1 MTRRYLRYDESRP
14 AARGI
19 NHMLANLQCL
29 LREAHA
35 SGRLAVLPTLRLA
48 GEHNFGVARD
58 WCWDDYFDLAGSR
71 LVDAGGTA
79 LPLPLVAAVP
89 AEVGAAV
96 HLAPRASLTDR
107 AARATLVARH
117 MRGSVHRRDV
127 PRRCRPYVGF
137 RMRPSARVRSLAAP
151 VVAALRERGQGDFA
165 AVHVRRG
172 DRLAAPWLRRLVAP
186 QRIVRRLRRSGVPAG
201 AVLFVLADED
211 VADLSASLAPAFA
224 SASRAD
230 FAALSALV
238 AGPEPDNYLLYEVE
252 KEVMRAAGVRIETHP
267 GPRIDVSARST
278 DPHATLIPR
287 SAWLLH
293 RLFGKLRDAR
303 WVPGRLWARAQARL
317 GSRRIATPSG
327 PAGEGGRYLRYDE
340 AEPVQRGINHLTRN
354 LEVLLRE
361 AHLLG
366 RVAVLPALHLAPKHN
381 FGVDRQWRW
390 ETYYDFD
397 GSRLVDASGKSHPLP
412 LVAAPPSRCARALVV
427 AAGERVPGS
436 ATGHP
441 LIVRRITKSVF
452 GKEVRFAA
460 VGPPDF
466 RFRPSPRVRQ
476 LARRVVSELRRRGG
490 GSFHAVHVRRGDR
503 LFGPMRW
510 LTRPQRIRARL
521 RAVDV
526 PTGRWCT
533 CFPTSA
539 PPDSGTV
546 SPCTTNWSGSGT
558 SPSFA
563 AWCPRRRRGGRT
575 TICSTPWSS
584 RSCAAR
590 RRASRPSRV
599 PSTNRRTR
607 PWSPRR
613 SGRSPNLAAAGA
625 KPPGGWFAASP
636 GVSCSECS
644 APERGRPRSGRC
656 TGCEAPGGASAPG
669 SSDGRRLGPTR
680 CREMQGSAWRT
691 R

>member
-1 MTRRYLRYDESRP
+1 MTRRYLRYDECRP

-48 GEHNFGVARD
+48 AEHNFGVARE
-58 WCWDDYFDLAGSR
+58 WCWDNYFDLAGSR
-71 LVDAGGTA
+71 LVDADGTV

-89 AEVGAAV
+89 ADVGAPV

-117 MRGSVHRRDV
+117 MRRSVHRRDV

-151 VVAALRERGQGDFA
+151 VVAALRGRGQGDFA

-186 QRIVRRLRRSGVPAG
+186 PRIVRRLRRSGVPAG
-201 AVLFVLADED
+201 TVVFVLADED
-211 VADLSASLAPAFA
+211 VADLSASLAAAFA
-224 SASRAD
+224 PASRAD

-317 GSRRIATPSG
+317 GSRRITSPSG

-340 AEPVQRGINHLTRN
+340 VEPVQRGINHLTRN

-381 FGVDRQWRW
+381 FGVDRQWWW

-412 LVAAPPSRCARALVV
+412 LAAAPPSRCSRALVV

-441 LIVRRITKSVF
+441 LIVRRITRSVF

-510 LTRPQRIRARL
+510 LTRPQRVRARL

-526 PTGRWCT
+526 PDGAVVYLLSDERVPAFWDRLAVHYQLVRFGDFAELRGLVSATAPGGPDNYLLYSVEKQVMRGATLRIETFPGAEYEPADATLVPPAIWTLTQLGGRW
-533 CFPTSA
+533 SQ
-539 PPDSGTV
+539 
-546 SPCTTNWSGSGT
+546 
-558 SPSFA
+558 
-563 AWCPRRRRGGRT
+563 
-575 TICSTPWSS
+575 
-584 RSCAAR
+584 AAR
-590 RRASRPSRV
+590 RLVHRVVRGVVLGVLGPRA
-599 PSTNRRTR
+599 
-607 PWSPRR
+607 W
-613 SGRSPNLAAAGA
+613 AAAKRA
-625 KPPGGWFAASP
+625 ACAVRGG
-636 GVSCSECS
+636 
-644 APERGRPRSGRC
+644 
-656 TGCEAPGGASAPG
+656 
-669 SSDGRRLGPTR
+669 GRRIRPG
-680 CREMQGSAWRT
+680 Q
-691 R
+691 